1 VLNFGPSFLLHFGF
15 NPNCIINT
23 TGLHRS
29 VKSKFGFFPNSLRAR
44 MYTQVGR
51 EKGGE
56 MFRIK
61 EMRERSGLSQ
71 KDVAAHLGVKVPR
84 YGDWER
90 ETTQINLRDAIR
102 LADLF
107 QCSLDELAG
116 RTWESDQLSTEEQE
130 VVDAYRSTDQRGKT
144 AIMRTARGESGVE
157 GESAHRVSK
166 TA

>member
-1 VLNFGPSFLLHFGF
+1 
-15 NPNCIINT
+15 
-23 TGLHRS
+23 
-29 VKSKFGFFPNSLRAR
+29 
-44 MYTQVGR
+44 
-51 EKGGE
+51 

-130 VVDAYRSTDQRGKT
+130 VVNSYRSTDRRGKD

-157 GESAHRVSK
+157 GKSAHRVSK
-166 TA
+166 IA